1 MIGVLTMSNCN
12 LDRFSHPLD
21 SERVGGYWM
30 DQMIEEQTELNKKDL
45 IDRYISTFYNDYNL
59 VPDAETIQE
68 IFYMLELDD
77 DMINERRRL
86 F

>member
-1 MIGVLTMSNCN
+1 MQ
-12 LDRFSHPLD
+12 
-21 SERVGGYWM
+21 
-30 DQMIEEQTELNKKDL
+30 QMIEEQTELNKKDL
-45 IDRYISTFYNDYNL
+45 IDMYISTFYSDYNL